1 MSCYQRW
8 LRMARGM
15 RLARAHTTKAIAGR
29 HNAMIANPAH
39 SLISP
44 SKLGELTQRKAPP
57 RGTL

>member
-1 MSCYQRW
+1 M
-8 LRMARGM
+8 
-15 RLARAHTTKAIAGR
+15 ARAHTTKAIAGR